1 MKRVA
6 IIPARAGSKSIIN
19 KNFLLFKGKPL
30 FYWSVSVALDA
41 NIFDNIY
48 VSTDSDEI
56 IRLCENLPVQTI
68 KRPKNICLD
77 DSRDIEYLRHLVN
90 QIKIKEYTITILRPT
105 SPLRKVSVI
114 KDCNYIFEKNINHY
128 DSLRVVSAS
137 KENPYKMWRIT
148 DEDFPQLTPLIDL
161 KDINEPFNAPRQI
174 LPKTFWQTGYLDIV
188 KPYFIRQGNML
199 GKKIYPYINNENCL
213 DIDTLEDIK

>member
-1 MKRVA
+1 MKRVD
-6 IIPARAGSKSIIN
+6 IIPARAGSKSILN

-30 FYWSVSVALDA
+30 FYWSVRVASDA

-56 IRLCENLPVQTI
+56 IRLCKDLPVQTI

-77 DSRDIEYLRHLVN
+77 DSRDIEYLRHLVD
-90 QIKIKEYTITILRPT
+90 QINIKEYTITILRPT
-105 SPLRKVSVI
+105 SPLRSVGVI

-148 DEDFPQLTPLIDL
+148 DEEFPQ
-161 KDINEPFNAPRQI
+161 
-174 LPKTFWQTGYLDIV
+174 
-188 KPYFIRQGNML
+188 
-199 GKKIYPYINNENCL
+199 
-213 DIDTLEDIK
+213 